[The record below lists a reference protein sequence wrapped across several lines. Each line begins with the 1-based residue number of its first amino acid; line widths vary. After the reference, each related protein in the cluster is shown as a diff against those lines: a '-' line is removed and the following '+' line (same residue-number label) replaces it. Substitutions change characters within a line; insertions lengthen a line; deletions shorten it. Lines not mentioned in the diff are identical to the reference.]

1 MMERGPL
8 GSIVFLCG
16 ELIDDGQE
24 LDASGG
30 SFPDAKCLHASIIA
44 TAFFGIKSI

>member
-1 MMERGPL
+1 MMEHGPL
-8 GSIVFLCG
+8 EGIVFLCG

-30 SFPDAKCLHASIIA
+30 CLPDAKYLHAPIIA
-44 TAFFGIKSI
+44 NTFFGMKRI